1 MKKRNVDSLRIYDWT
16 KTIEDVK
23 NRDSKMLRN
32 VPSSFYQEMKDSS
45 MSAKVQGNWGNWELT
60 DEGSG
65 QYPIFKCYIEN
76 GTFEVDTNNEK
87 ATHHLQN
94 SWIKI
99 CLKIEDSQTEM
110 YVISEKEDTL
120 YSINHAFHFN
130 SGHGMVSIL
139 LEKLLVTWFKE
150 HRHLLHQQINTYN
163 IQYSTSNDLSLM
175 GWDTSYVT
183 SFSNVNKNIQQK
195 KLYPEK
201 FYYEFTDTSLGFPL
215 EFSLNGT
222 FDSWEIT
229 TGADGQNVNFI
240 CKINENSFLH
250 YITADKMYRL
260 ASREDPN
267 PVLEPYMKIQLKL
280 KYLNSTEKTITDST
294 GKGNGYQVD
303 LKVKTDQDTSGD
315 QPVILVKTHFSNEIP
330 ELIAMFVEIMF
341 KNWFNENIDKF
352 ENIFSH
358 LLLEETAKDENF
370 QWLKPTDKYYGVAE
384 GKDENGQ
391 PSLDTSV
398 FAVMTMVENRKNN
411 YPQHTVDARLL
422 HAVKNAKDTND
433 SAFGIDM
440 PLFVDKWL
448 GRGLNIMQVGTP
460 DQFEKTDNGLFIQN
474 KERIQF
480 GTVYDHNENEVP
492 SYVDPKKFRL
502 GITNNQ
508 MVLDIEDLTWEQ
520 ARGIIGHANYTQH
533 YGLSLKSGVDEL
545 GKEYKNVLVPSEEGE
560 ATLTLTYTLEDW
572 YQREQLIIEIATGL
586 ALSIAAGAFFSATSA
601 VFRQASAYISQQFSK
616 IGTTMMRAVISL
628 KELLKRAGTNA
639 SQAARR
645 EMIELTTFNI
655 TRAPSYVGLN
665 SPGVMYQ
672 VLQQPRTL
680 WSRIWEISS
689 KSALVFTQMA
699 VIGAAGMLPTAIA
712 KYLDYLAEEHYS
724 ELPTIDAFLANCV
737 GAVKW
742 PDNSELQVETARLQ
756 GIYLM
761 GGKLIK

>member
-1 MKKRNVDSLRIYDWT
+1 MKKRNVDSLRMYDWT

-32 VPSSFYQEMKDSS
+32 VPSSFYQEMKEPS

-76 GTFEVDTNNEK
+76 GTFEVDTNNAK
-87 ATHHLQN
+87 TTHHLQN

-120 YSINHAFHFN
+120 YSINHSFHFDN
-130 SGHGMVSIL
+130 GHGMASIL

-163 IQYSTSNDLSLM
+163 IQYSTLEDLALM
-175 GWDTSYVT
+175 GWDTNYVT

-195 KLYPEK
+195 ELYPKK
-201 FYYEFTDTSLGFPL
+201 FNNEFTDTSLGFPIQ
-215 EFSLNGT
+215 FSMDGT

-240 CKINENSFLH
+240 CKIGENSSILNH
-250 YITADKMYRL
+250 L
-260 ASREDPN
+260 ANVTYEFASDAY
-267 PVLEPYMKIQLKL
+267 VKIQLKL
-280 KYLNSTEKTITDST
+280 QYLNAKETTIEDST
-294 GKGNGYQVD
+294 GVGDGHQVD
-303 LKVKTDQDTSGD
+303 LKVKTDQDESENP
-315 QPVILVKTHFSNEIP
+315 PVIIVDSHYSPDIFDSFKTIVT
-330 ELIAMFVEIMF
+330 AMFKE
-341 KNWFNENIDKF
+341 WFTKNIDQF

-358 LLLEETAKDENF
+358 FLLGETAKDENF

-384 GKDENGQ
+384 GKDENGK
-391 PSLDTSV
+391 PSLDKSV
-398 FAVMTMVENRKNN
+398 FSVMAMVENRNN
-411 YPQHTVDARLL
+411 KYPSHTVDARLL

-440 PLFVDKWL
+440 PLFVEKWL
-448 GRGLNIMQVGTP
+448 VRGLDIMQVGTP

-480 GTVYDHNENEVP
+480 GKIYNHNNELVD
-492 SYVDPKKFRL
+492 SHIDPKKFRL
-502 GITNNQ
+502 GITNNK
-508 MVLDIEDLTWEQ
+508 MVLDIEDLTWQ
-520 ARGIIGHANYTQH
+520 QTRGMIGHLSYQQH

-545 GKEYKNVLVPSEEGE
+545 GKEYRNVLVPIEEDD
-560 ATLTLTYTLEDW
+560 ATLTFTYTLEDW
-572 YQREQLIIEIATGL
+572 YVREQLIIEMAVGL
-586 ALSIAAGAFFSATSA
+586 ALSIGTGIIFSAVSPT
-601 VFRQASAYISQQFSK
+601 FRTAMNYISGLFK
-616 IGTTMMRAVISL
+616 KVGTTMMRAVISVR
-628 KELLKRAGTNA
+628 ELLYRIGGGAYRESLIQASRSGSNNVYRATTIANVSSPSVLEA
-639 SQAARR
+639 VKNEARY
-645 EMIELTTFNI
+645 I
-655 TRAPSYVGLN
+655 
-665 SPGVMYQ
+665 
-672 VLQQPRTL
+672 
-680 WSRIWEISS
+680 WSRIWENKL
-689 KSALVFTQMA
+689 KSALVFSQMA
-699 VIGAAGMLPTAIA
+699 VIRTVSLTPFMIG
-712 KYLDYLAEEHYS
+712 KYLEYMAKEHYS

-742 PDNSELQVETARLQ
+742 PDNSELQVETAQLQ

>member
-1 MKKRNVDSLRIYDWT
+1 MKKRNVDSLRMYDWT

-76 GTFEVDTNNEK
+76 GTFEVDTNNGK
-87 ATHHLQN
+87 TTHHLQN

-120 YSINHAFHFN
+120 YSINHSFHFD

-163 IQYSTSNDLSLM
+163 IQYSTSNDLSLI

-195 KLYPEK
+195 KLYPQK
-201 FYYEFTDTSLGFPL
+201 FNYEFTDTSLGFPFQ
-215 EFSLNGT
+215 FSMDGT

-240 CKINENSFLH
+240 CKIGENSSILNHSANATYEF
-250 YITADKMYRL
+250 
-260 ASREDPN
+260 ASDAY
-267 PVLEPYMKIQLKL
+267 VKIQLKL
-280 KYLNSTEKTITDST
+280 QYLNAKETTIEDST
-294 GKGNGYQVD
+294 GVGDGHQVD
-303 LKVKTDQDTSGD
+303 LKVKTDQDGNQD
-315 QPVILVKTHFSNEIP
+315 PPVILVNYRYSDAITGTLESFVT
-330 ELIAMFVEIMF
+330 AMFKE
-341 KNWFNENIDKF
+341 WFTKNIDQF
-352 ENIFSH
+352 ENIFAH
-358 LLLEETAKDENF
+358 FILEETAKDENF

-391 PSLDTSV
+391 PSLDKSV
-398 FAVMTMVENRKNN
+398 FSVMSMVENRKNN
-411 YPQHTVDARLL
+411 YPSHTVDARLL

-533 YGLSLKSGVDEL
+533 YSLSLKSGVDEL
-545 GKEYKNVLVPSEEGE
+545 GKEYKNVLVPNEEGE
-560 ATLTLTYTLEDW
+560 ATLTLTYTVEDW
-572 YQREQLIIEIATGL
+572 YAREQLIIEIATGL

-601 VFRQASAYISQQFSK
+601 VFRQASAYISQQFSR

-628 KELLKRAGTNA
+628 KELLKRAGTSA
-639 SQAARR
+639 SQAARN

-655 TRAPSYVGLN
+655 SRASSVAGL
-665 SPGVMYQ
+665 SSSQVMYQ
-672 VLQQPRTL
+672 VLQQPRSL

-712 KYLDYLAEEHYS
+712 KYLEYLAKEHYS

-742 PDNSELQVETARLQ
+742 PDNSELQVETAQLQ